1 MASQVFSNG
10 HLLGPGVTRIIMP
23 GSLTVQ
29 HSSFRSLFVPFSS
42 STSSCSNKQIV
53 NRRGLCRRQP
63 FCYKGSMRS
72 SVVGEPKFSE
82 KRDEVTTENPQVS
95 QENQP
100 LTTNQSSPPKPLSRS
115 KMIKSY
121 LAAIKVVLV
130 KIDPNFDWN
139 GSKRSSSQ
147 QRKIEGPK
155 EDRIERDNDPRL
167 SLIEAIFKA
176 VFDFGT
182 DLLIGVLLTMK
193 QILEEVD
200 EEMQRKSQEKEEK
213 QKITP
218 VPSHEILLPPQQP
231 NHSWISTEVP
241 TQRLHLVPKEQLAVG
256 ERVFYHRDHNLT
268 NGVGGWYHGI
278 WDGDA
283 VIHVKMPRCNCADCA
298 AAAKFN
304 KEYALMF
311 KKGDHLFSQCEN
323 NALGKPMYHQGIY
336 DGKGYVYHFADE
348 REKTDCDYEKCEECV
363 ARGTERRLN
372 LKDRGLGPSG
382 VRKSCLSCFSE
393 GEKID
398 RVADHDEVNFLQW
411 MARIVRILWKIFLFS
426 KWAQINSHVTE
437 NGADSLQRREKRVT
451 RLKKTITTP
460 RAEEVVNKAKT
471 FYENNSFGKYSHK
484 TVGMPHNCESFSYY
498 CKTGTYGSPQITSV
512 LHKSS
517 SKMRIRY
524 ALCESVTIFMSVSG
538 ITVILFLMGK
548 RMISKAKEK
557 AESANTSHPDLVP
570 SALVPAEVYIE
581 G

>member
-1 MASQVFSNG
+1 MAFVSQ
-10 HLLGPGVTRIIMP
+10 
-23 GSLTVQ
+23 
-29 HSSFRSLFVPFSS
+29 
-42 STSSCSNKQIV
+42 NKQIV

-72 SVVGEPKFSE
+72 SVVGGTFSYLNFINFSSNLFNFVTMVLGQICTDSTLPCTEPKFSE

-323 NALGKPMYHQGIY
+323 NALGKPM
-336 DGKGYVYHFADE
+336 
-348 REKTDCDYEKCEECV
+348 
-363 ARGTERRLN
+363 
-372 LKDRGLGPSG
+372 
-382 VRKSCLSCFSE
+382 
-393 GEKID
+393 
-398 RVADHDEVNFLQW
+398 
-411 MARIVRILWKIFLFS
+411 
-426 KWAQINSHVTE
+426 
-437 NGADSLQRREKRVT
+437 
-451 RLKKTITTP
+451 
-460 RAEEVVNKAKT
+460 
-471 FYENNSFGKYSHK
+471 
-484 TVGMPHNCESFSYY
+484 
-498 CKTGTYGSPQITSV
+498 
-512 LHKSS
+512 
-517 SKMRIRY
+517 
-524 ALCESVTIFMSVSG
+524 
-538 ITVILFLMGK
+538 
-548 RMISKAKEK
+548 
-557 AESANTSHPDLVP
+557 
-570 SALVPAEVYIE
+570 
-581 G
+581 